1 MKKFFLPVLFF
12 LLIFVQFA
20 FYKAKNFVITEINN
34 TISGIKI
41 IGLQNDFNPCFLSD
55 SLFNLSNQMMCID
68 TIIEVTT
75 NTPVGRGNI
84 NEGIVAANVI
94 TIGTGNPLELTSLTF
109 SLDGTTD
116 ISDIKQININLSF
129 NSTRT
134 SNSLL
139 LKSLKPQK
147 KDITIIC
154 NHSLHE
160 GNNFIWVSADLQSTA
175 KEGNY
180 LAGKISSVTID
191 KIDYP
196 VTPSAEKSNR
206 LIFLEHKLLF
216 SGGDY
221 GSANFRIPALTTAND
236 GSLIVAVDARVDRT
250 GDLPNNI
257 DIMYRRSF
265 DQGNSWSDASVI
277 CDFGMYGASDPAL
290 VVDKK
295 SGVILC
301 MFASHIG
308 LFHSTFDN
316 PIRFQVCR
324 SEDNGVS
331 WSKPVDHTNSIY
343 APGWYAAWLASGSAH
358 QLRNG
363 RIVGAIGVRQEAD
376 YTISN
381 FMIYSDDVGLTWYYK
396 SSQAS
401 AIGDEAKIMELDNG
415 NLIMNIRNKTPNC
428 RKIVVSEDG
437 GDTWGAPFFQHEL
450 IDPAVN
456 ADFIRYTSVLD
467 GYDKSR
473 LLFSTA
479 SHPTTR
485 KNLTLFMS
493 YDEGVTWPVSK
504 VIYEGLSG
512 YSSLT
517 ILNDGTIGCAYENG
531 EFEEYQI
538 YFVRLSL
545 DWLTDGKDSY
555 QRPNDILRK

>member
-324 SEDNGVS
+324 REDNGVS

-381 FMIYSDDVGLTWYYK
+381 FMIYSDDVGLTWNYK

>member
-1 MKKFFLPVLFF
+1 
-12 LLIFVQFA
+12 
-20 FYKAKNFVITEINN
+20 
-34 TISGIKI
+34 
-41 IGLQNDFNPCFLSD
+41 
-55 SLFNLSNQMMCID
+55 
-68 TIIEVTT
+68 
-75 NTPVGRGNI
+75 
-84 NEGIVAANVI
+84 
-94 TIGTGNPLELTSLTF
+94 
-109 SLDGTTD
+109 
-116 ISDIKQININLSF
+116 
-129 NSTRT
+129 
-134 SNSLL
+134 
-139 LKSLKPQK
+139 
-147 KDITIIC
+147 
-154 NHSLHE
+154 
-160 GNNFIWVSADLQSTA
+160 
-175 KEGNY
+175 
-180 LAGKISSVTID
+180 
-191 KIDYP
+191 
-196 VTPSAEKSNR
+196 
-206 LIFLEHKLLF
+206 
-216 SGGDY
+216 
-221 GSANFRIPALTTAND
+221 
-236 GSLIVAVDARVDRT
+236 
-250 GDLPNNI
+250 
-257 DIMYRRSF
+257 
-265 DQGNSWSDASVI
+265 
-277 CDFGMYGASDPAL
+277 
-290 VVDKK
+290 
-295 SGVILC
+295 
-301 MFASHIG
+301 
-308 LFHSTFDN
+308 
-316 PIRFQVCR
+316 
-324 SEDNGVS
+324 
-331 WSKPVDHTNSIY
+331 
-343 APGWYAAWLASGSAH
+343 
-358 QLRNG
+358 
-363 RIVGAIGVRQEAD
+363 
-376 YTISN
+376 
-381 FMIYSDDVGLTWYYK
+381 MIYSDDVGLTWNYK

>member
-381 FMIYSDDVGLTWYYK
+381 FMIYSDDVGLTWNYK

-545 DWLTDGKDSY
+545 DWLTDCKDRY